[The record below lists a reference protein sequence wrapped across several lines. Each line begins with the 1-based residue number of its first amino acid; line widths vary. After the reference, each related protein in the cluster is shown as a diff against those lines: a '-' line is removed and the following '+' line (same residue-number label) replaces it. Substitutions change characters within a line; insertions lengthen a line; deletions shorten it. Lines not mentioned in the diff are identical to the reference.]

1 VCRCGAGRYEFYSQQ
16 LESADKAPF
25 FADQSQAYARRRL
38 FDPYHENYTFGIA
51 TARRL
56 SELSRDDTFVA
67 PAFDTA
73 DMTSALD
80 DFSILFITLG
90 STLSDVVF
98 AVIVDILQTS
108 FSVIADALFLL
119 LKALM
124 TVLKMLVSTPHATRT
139 LQPTLAPQV

>member
-1 VCRCGAGRYEFYSQQ
+1 
-16 LESADKAPF
+16 
-25 FADQSQAYARRRL
+25 
-38 FDPYHENYTFGIA
+38 
-51 TARRL
+51 
-56 SELSRDDTFVA
+56 
-67 PAFDTA
+67 
-73 DMTSALD
+73 MTSALD

-139 LQPTLAPQV
+139 LQPTLAH